1 MVFDKLAENVD
12 FVSEMQYFYCIIEI
26 SAKLNYLTFREQFFD
41 QACVNI
47 NQIYAFD
54 PGFDR
59 NNLSRWVK
67 KGLLIRL
74 RQGYYTFSEYMGSSD
89 HAYYFANRIYKPSY
103 ISLYSAL
110 SFYGIIPEAVAQI
123 TSVTGLKTARFSNA
137 FGEYTYRSVKEGVFF
152 GYDHKEFGNAGT
164 VLFAFAEKAIVD
176 LLYLYPFYDTE
187 DEMKY
192 LRFDRDVLDDVLD
205 MERLMIFT
213 GICGEKAL
221 EKRIRLFVKVYGL

>member
-1 MVFDKLAENVD
+1 M
-12 FVSEMQYFYCIIEI
+12 
-26 SAKLNYLTFREQFFD
+26 NYLTFREQFFD
-41 QACVNI
+41 QTCVNI

-74 RQGYYTFSEYMGSSD
+74 RQGYYTFAEYMGSSD

-103 ISLYSAL
+103 ISLYTAL
-110 SFYGIIPEAVAQI
+110 SFYGIIPETVAQI
-123 TSVTGLKTARFSNA
+123 TSVAGLKTARFSNA
-137 FGEYTYRSVKEGVFF
+137 FGDYIYRSVKESLFF
-152 GYDHKEFGNAGT
+152 GYDRKDFVNAGT

-176 LLYLYPFYDTE
+176 LLYLYPFYNTE

-205 MERLMIFT
+205 MERLMNFT
-213 GICGEKAL
+213 GRCGEKAL
-221 EKRIRLFVKVYGL
+221 EKRIRLFVKVYEL